1 MIPTDYYRSSR
12 GKLERQKS
20 DVVDEDGEESSQRV
34 RSVLLFTLGTLE
46 WEASSKAE
54 NDAQVAIEPF
64 VLRRRRCAHQQMCR

>member
-1 MIPTDYYRSSR
+1 M
-12 GKLERQKS
+12 
-20 DVVDEDGEESSQRV
+20 VDGDGEESSQRV

-64 VLRRRRCAHQQMCR
+64 VFRRRRCAHQQMCR